1 MGIYSDDHGV
11 YVTYPHMRTKNLAMA
26 LAGLI
31 AACSNASN
39 PSTPAAQGGSS
50 GSSGGSSS
58 GGRGGS
64 NSGSGGAA
72 TGGTTATGGSLGSGG
87 SAGSGGSG
95 VGGPDTGGASAGDA
109 SAETGGTGGAAPS
122 DAGAAGASGDS
133 SAPPSADD
141 AGDGKSPSH
150 SPITEG
156 FTLTPFT
163 FEIQSPYK
171 TPRAER
177 YTYDAATNT
186 HICWVK
192 SDDSS
197 FQAGNGTDPRT
208 ELRWQEEWTSGK
220 HMFES
225 EVWIAGT
232 TDRTNIVQVFSTN
245 PPTTFMLTAWKDRT
259 LRYYFGT
266 GNGPVIMTDAFEK
279 WFNLKVLHDVSTHQV
294 TVFINDVKSMSFP
307 DKGNHWHFKNGN
319 YGCRSERCETR
330 WKNIRYWVK
339 N

>member
-1 MGIYSDDHGV
+1 
-11 YVTYPHMRTKNLAMA
+11 MRIIVLAFA
-26 LAGLI
+26 LGGLV
-31 AACSNASN
+31 ASCSQS
-39 PSTPAAQGGSS
+39 PGTGTPGGT
-50 GSSGGSSS
+50 GGAPASS
-58 GGRGGS
+58 GGRGGTS
-64 NSGSGGAA
+64 SGGASGQ
-72 TGGTTATGGSLGSGG
+72 TGGQTGGS
-87 SAGSGGSG
+87 SA
-95 VGGPDTGGASAGDA
+95 
-109 SAETGGTGGAAPS
+109 GTGGSTTAGTGGSSAGGQGGTSADAGGSNDAPSPADTSGASDVAAPG
-122 DAGAAGASGDS
+122 DAAPL
-133 SAPPSADD
+133 PPSN
-141 AGDGKSPSH
+141 
-150 SPITEG
+150 SPITAG
-156 FTLTPFT
+156 FTMTPFT
-163 FEIQSPYK
+163 FAIQWPYTVPK
-171 TPRAER
+171 EQR

-186 HICWVK
+186 HTCWVK
-192 SDDSS
+192 STDSS

-232 TDRTNIVQVFSTN
+232 TDRTNILQVFSTN

-279 WFNLKVLHDVSTHQV
+279 WFNLKVLHDVAAKTV

-307 DKGNHWHFKNGN
+307 DKGSHWHFKNGN

-330 WKNIRYWVK
+330 WRNIRYWVK